1 MAIEFKASK
10 GLTEQIAE
18 YLGARI
24 IHMELKPGERLLE
37 AKLASEMGV
46 SRAPLREALRMLEMS
61 GLVEFMP
68 RRGVRVSELS
78 EKTILGIADVLK
90 ELFGL
95 LALKGVENG
104 TREDYETLR
113 TIRRSLSEYAEIED
127 ISGYINATLQFAHSA
142 CRATKNLLLE
152 RVVLFLRTFAPTP
165 VASTLFG
172 LSGSWRRAMR
182 RTLLPLP
189 SSMACFLA
197 CVMERC
203 SPRLVV
209 FLCLREKH
217 CCTSLTQTKRRCSL
231 WLGNLSGTP
240 MFTQRS

>member
-1 MAIEFKASK
+1 LAIEFKASK

-95 LALKGVENG
+95 VALRVVETG

-113 TIRRSLSEYAEIED
+113 TIRQSLSEYAEIED
-127 ISGYINATLQFAHSA
+127 ISGYINASLQFAHSA

-152 RVVLFLRTFAPTP
+152 RVVLSIWPLTSRLQYI
-165 VASTLFG
+165 SRISQKNG
-172 LSGSWRRAMR
+172 LKKNVEYFERVLNYYREGKAD
-182 RTLLPLP
+182 
-189 SSMACFLA
+189 MAA
-197 CVMERC
+197 KVMQD
-203 SPRLVV
+203 LVENESNNAIKYV
-209 FLCLREKH
+209 REKGYA
-217 CCTSLTQTKRRCSL
+217 K
-231 WLGNLSGTP
+231 
-240 MFTQRS
+240 